1 MKKSRYSVEEIVLN
15 LRKIEIALQ
24 KGRTLQD
31 ACREFGIV
39 EQSYYR
45 WKEKYGTMSIG
56 EAKNYHNLEKENL
69 RLKKLVADLSID
81 NAILKE
87 AISGKY

>member
-1 MKKSRYSVEEIVLN
+1 MKKSRYSIEEIVLN

-31 ACREFGIV
+31 ACSEFGIV

-45 WKEKYGTMSIG
+45 WKKIWHEEKIM
-56 EAKNYHNLEKENL
+56 A
-69 RLKKLVADLSID
+69 
-81 NAILKE
+81 
-87 AISGKY
+87 

>member
-1 MKKSRYSVEEIVLN
+1 MILN

-24 KGRTLQD
+24 NGRTLQD

-45 WKEKYGTMSIG
+45 WKEKYGTTSIG

-69 RLKKLVADLSID
+69 KLK
-81 NAILKE
+81 N
-87 AISGKY
+87 